1 MTTPT
6 EPPKPKDES
15 RRPVLTLID
24 NSFAFDADTERA
36 SALLLLAFLK
46 NPLGPETEEKLAA
59 LEARTQ
65 PRGKLS
71 VVRPTRE

>member
-1 MTTPT
+1 M
-6 EPPKPKDES
+6 
-15 RRPVLTLID
+15 ID
-24 NSFAFDADTERA
+24 NSLAFDADSERA
-36 SALLLLAFLK
+36 SALLLLEFLK

>member
-1 MTTPT
+1 MPGPDNPRISTQ
-6 EPPKPKDES
+6 DS

-24 NSFAFDADTERA
+24 NSLAFDADSERA
-36 SALLLLAFLK
+36 SAMLLLAFLK

-65 PRGKLS
+65 PHGKLS
-71 VVRPTRE
+71 VVKPTRE